1 MKVIENCWDAIG
13 AAECEYGAHLF
24 DGSVAK
30 IYVSHG
36 LDVGLEMS
44 QLFIRKNDEGYAGH
58 CLLVFNGIKSFD
70 FVINQYE
77 MQGGNPMWHDP
88 ITTRYSGDIQDGVST
103 YHLAGGL
110 YGFEAYV
117 SIEIEA
123 RSFELHILEKD
134 DPVHKFC

>member
-1 MKVIENCWDAIG
+1 MARPN
-13 AAECEYGAHLF
+13 Y
-24 DGSVAK
+24 
-30 IYVSHG
+30 
-36 LDVGLEMS
+36 
-44 QLFIRKNDEGYAGH
+44 
-58 CLLVFNGIKSFD
+58 
-70 FVINQYE
+70 
-77 MQGGNPMWHDP
+77 
-88 ITTRYSGDIQDGVST
+88 YSLQWVIQDGVST